1 MLQKFW
7 QSVEIMHA
15 GEAQAS
21 EQMETF
27 VSIWQK
33 SVVVL
38 EYFSSWTYD
47 LYALNKDVK
56 ILGNSLV
63 LVADEEKNI

>member
-1 MLQKFW
+1 
-7 QSVEIMHA
+7 MHA

-21 EQMETF
+21 EQIETF

-33 SVVVL
+33 KKISAMML
-38 EYFSSWTYD
+38 EYFSSWTHD
-47 LYALNKDVK
+47 LYALNEDVK

-63 LVADEEKNI
+63 LVADEEKTFN